1 MGLQYKTYFWRK
13 KGEIVPKKNKYIIEI
28 PIKTYASKEEVEE
41 KVKRIMCD
49 YQVVGHSELE
59 RINFDMIN
67 VLDIKVR

>member
-1 MGLQYKTYFWRK
+1 M
-13 KGEIVPKKNKYIIEI
+13 PKKNKYIIEI